1 MMFSTLPN
9 QQPETR
15 WMYIISVGEVLKL
28 YALPLFFQPKKNT
41 QEVGWRCMALAGRCR
56 RTVGA
61 QPRALFKGGG
71 VGVKVQK
78 PGVKKE
84 KHSGFHHVVCGDF
97 FLRKKNNSVR
107 LFG

>member
-9 QQPETR
+9 QQPQTW
-15 WMYIISVGEVLKL
+15 WMYIIPVGEVLKL
-28 YALPLFFQPKKNT
+28 YALPLFFQPKKST

-84 KHSGFHHVVCGDF
+84 KQRQVYLVQVVFVLNQVCCI
-97 FLRKKNNSVR
+97 
-107 LFG
+107 